1 MNRAMLM
8 SKFISTKTTTQVKLN
23 CGLITLEFAVLI
35 KPQMTVGQ
43 CFALVLI
50 LKLRAAKFRG
60 FLVNHGN
67 LRDNGNC
74 LMDFSKK
81 LVKNVTGGLETRQK
95 KNTSVFKI

>member
-1 MNRAMLM
+1 MNRATLM

-50 LKLRAAKFRG
+50 LKQRAVKFRG
-60 FLVNHGN
+60 SLVSRGALNE
-67 LRDNGNC
+67 NGNC
-74 LMDFSKK
+74 PMDFSRK
-81 LVKNVTGGLETRQK
+81 
-95 KNTSVFKI
+95 